1 MNIKQYR
8 ITGGLLTVILFGA
21 NAAQAG
27 DCWLDVYDKPAL
39 AGAHVR
45 VEGPIELPNLKTLQ
59 GGNWSNRIESLRVGP
74 TAEVVAFTKENFSET
89 HTGPLAHPDA
99 LKSASESEIA
109 AAHDLEISFGPGKQ
123 EHHLGE
129 VKFHKN
135 INSLKIRCQ

>member
-1 MNIKQYR
+1 MGKE
-8 ITGGLLTVILFGA
+8 
-21 NAAQAG
+21 
-27 DCWLDVYDKPAL
+27 L

-59 GGNWSNRIESLRVGP
+59 GGDWSNRIESLQVGP

-89 HTGPLAHPDA
+89 HTGQLAHPDA
-99 LKSASESEIA
+99 LKGASESEIA
-109 AAHDLEISFGPGKQ
+109 AAHDLEISFGPGRK

-135 INSLKIRCQ
+135 INALKIRCR